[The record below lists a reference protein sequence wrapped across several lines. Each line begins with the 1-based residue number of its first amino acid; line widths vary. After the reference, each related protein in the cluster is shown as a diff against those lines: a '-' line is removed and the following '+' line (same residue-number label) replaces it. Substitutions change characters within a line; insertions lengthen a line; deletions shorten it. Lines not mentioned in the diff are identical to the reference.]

1 MTEGR
6 LAPGHRHRDGVW
18 TLAALTALLAW
29 DASGLD
35 MAVARLASGV
45 DGFALRDHWLLVD
58 VLHDGGRRLGWLVA
72 VVLSV
77 GVWWPL
83 GPLTRLRSGERLRL
97 AGGALAA
104 AFTVTALKRLSPA
117 SCPWDLN
124 AFGGVAHFVPHWQ
137 WMPDGGS
144 GHCFPAG
151 HAASGFSFVGGWFAF
166 RDLDARVARIW
177 LAGALGTGL
186 VFGLAQQARGA
197 HFLSHT
203 LWTAWIC
210 WCVTWA
216 VQVGSR
222 APAQG
227 GLR

>member
-1 MTEGR
+1 MTDER
-6 LAPGHRHRDGVW
+6 LAPARRHRDGAW
-18 TLAALTALLAW
+18 ALGGLAALLAW

-35 MAVARLASGV
+35 MAMARLAGGA
-45 DGFALRDHWLLVD
+45 DGFALRHHWLLAD
-58 VLHDGGRRLGWLVA
+58 VLHDGGRRLSWLLAVA
-72 VVLSV
+72 LCL
-77 GVWWPL
+77 GVWLPR
-83 GPLTRLRSGERLRL
+83 GPLARLRSPERLRL

-104 AFTVTALKRLSPA
+104 AFTVTALKGLSPA

-124 AFGGVAHFVPHWQ
+124 TFGGVAHLVPHWR
-137 WMPDGGS
+137 WLPDGGS

-166 RDLDARVARIW
+166 RDVDAGIARAW
-177 LAGALGTGL
+177 LAGALGTGFL
-186 VFGLAQQARGA
+186 FGLAQQARGA
-197 HFLSHT
+197 HFMSHT

-222 APAQG
+222 ARAQG
-227 GLR
+227 SLG